1 MQKIRLDLDALVAE
15 SFALAAPHAD
25 GEGMMEAYGAGQT
38 RNCATPLCTAGTS
51 CL

>member
-1 MQKIRLDLDALVAE
+1 MEKIRLDLDALAAE
-15 SFALAAPHAD
+15 SFPLAAAAEDEPAR
-25 GEGMMEAYGAGQT
+25 GAVLT